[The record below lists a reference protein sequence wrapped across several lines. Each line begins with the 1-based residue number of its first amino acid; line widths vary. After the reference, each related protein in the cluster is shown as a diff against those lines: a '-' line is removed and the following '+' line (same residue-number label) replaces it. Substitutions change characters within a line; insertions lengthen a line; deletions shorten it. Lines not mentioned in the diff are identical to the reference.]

1 LIKISVVT
9 VALNAA
15 ETLGATLSS
24 VAGQDWTNVEHWL
37 IDGGSS
43 DGTKDVVR
51 LRGRHLAG
59 FISEPDRGL
68 YDALNKGIAR
78 CTGDVIGFLNADD
91 LYASPRVL
99 SLVAGAFETAGIGAV
114 YGDLQYVGRDD
125 TSDVIRY
132 WRAGEFK
139 RGKLAWGWMPP
150 HPTLYAR
157 REIYQRIGGF
167 DTSYR
172 IAADYD
178 FILRLFSDP
187 NLRVQYIPEV
197 LVMMRAGGVSNRS
210 LSNLL
215 RKSSEDLR
223 ALGRNRIGGLGA
235 LVWKNLSK
243 VGDFV
248 ERPTTSNDR
257 L

>member
-1 LIKISVVT
+1 MIKISVVT

-15 ETLGATLSS
+15 GTLAQTLKS
-24 VAGQDWTNVEHWL
+24 VAGQDWPDVEHWL
-37 IDGGSS
+37 IDGGSR
-43 DGTKDVVR
+43 DGTGELVK
-51 LRGRHLAG
+51 LHGNHLAG

-78 CTGDVIGFLNADD
+78 CTGDVVGFLNADD
-91 LYASPRVL
+91 LYAGTRVL
-99 SLVAGAFETAGIGAV
+99 SRVAASFDSPGVGAV
-114 YGDLQYVGRDD
+114 YGDLQYVGRDN
-125 TSDVIRY
+125 TSEVIRY

-139 RGKLAWGWMPP
+139 RRKLAWGWMPP
-150 HPTLYAR
+150 HPTLYVR
-157 REIYQRIGGF
+157 RETYQRIGVF

-187 NLRVQYIPEV
+187 HLRVVYIPEV
-197 LVMMRAGGVSNRS
+197 LVNMRSGGVSNRS
-210 LSNLL
+210 LLNLL

-248 ERPTTSNDR
+248 ERPTYNDR
-257 L
+257 P